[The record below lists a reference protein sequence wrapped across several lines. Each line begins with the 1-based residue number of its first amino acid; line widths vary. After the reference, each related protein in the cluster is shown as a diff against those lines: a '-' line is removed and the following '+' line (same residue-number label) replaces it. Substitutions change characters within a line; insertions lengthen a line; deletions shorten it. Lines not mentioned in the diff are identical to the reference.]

1 MNDMFV
7 DNDHQS
13 LQKEIARL
21 KWQCRR
27 GMLELDSMLQPFLDK
42 SYKNIT
48 TKEKSI
54 FVTLLDYPDQ
64 ELLEYLMLRKAPD
77 EKEFT
82 HVITKIR
89 EAAGP

>member
-1 MNDMFV
+1 MTEVVVN
-7 DNDHQS
+7 NEQQS
-13 LQKEIARL
+13 LEQKIARL

-42 SYKNIT
+42 SYKNLND
-48 TKEKSI
+48 KERSI
-54 FVTLLDYPDQ
+54 FVALLDYPDQ

-77 EKEFT
+77 EKEFA